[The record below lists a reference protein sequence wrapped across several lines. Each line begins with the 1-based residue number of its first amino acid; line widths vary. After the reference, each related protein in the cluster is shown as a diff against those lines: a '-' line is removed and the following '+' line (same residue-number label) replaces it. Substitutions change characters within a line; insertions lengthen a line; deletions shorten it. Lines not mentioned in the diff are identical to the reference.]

1 MDVFF
6 VVVIGMMTI
15 TGYIV
20 GRLHEVIAEMKARES
35 LRRTVLMVRS
45 YILCTSQL
53 TIGYHE
59 IAEAALDRLLPDD
72 EHRTCLDQELQALD
86 VQLEDEASKIKE
98 YIEEMHSKG

>member
-1 MDVFF
+1 MNAFL
-6 VVVIGMMTI
+6 VVVISVTAI
-15 TGYIV
+15 AGYV
-20 GRLHEVIAEMKARES
+20 TGRLHEAIAEMKARES

-45 YILCTSQL
+45 YMLCTSQL

-72 EHRTCLDQELQALD
+72 EHRTRLEQELQALD